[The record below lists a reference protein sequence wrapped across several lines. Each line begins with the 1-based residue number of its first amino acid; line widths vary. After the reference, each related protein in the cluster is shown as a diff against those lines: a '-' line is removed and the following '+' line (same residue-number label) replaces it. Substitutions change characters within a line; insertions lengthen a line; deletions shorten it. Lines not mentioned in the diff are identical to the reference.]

1 MDFEKIILV
10 VSLVT
15 LCLFLASSYRVS
27 GTRILSDLEDL
38 AMERQ
43 LKSINKLPVK
53 SIQTEFGHIVD
64 CIDINKQPSFD
75 HPLLKDHKIQRI
87 PNFLR
92 EKPKTGDLSKARP
105 SMIGLA
111 KGACPSGTVPIRRT
125 TKEDLL
131 ASKLL
136 LNNIHPQAT
145 SSFNGSY
152 SAFLQMEEKYYTGIE
167 GNITVYDPPVKEG
180 QTYAQSAFLQ
190 MEEKYYTGIEGNITV
205 YDPPV
210 KEGQTYAQVY
220 VQNGVNEDYFNLIAT
235 GWMNDNFKQSG
246 CINYV
251 CPGFIQTDKSV
262 YLGARI
268 SNISVPNGNL
278 FQLRISLQQDL
289 NYNWWLSFGNNVV
302 GYYPAELLF
311 NLNKPQGI
319 GWGGVAVGTPNGY
332 IPPMESGS
340 FPDGNPLHSSFTNIK
355 YRNQLNETLVPQ
367 SPHYQL
373 IIDNP
378 KCYDLKY
385 DGYKN
390 EELGFTFQIGGPG
403 GSCPD

>member
-53 SIQTEFGHIVD
+53 S
-64 CIDINKQPSFD
+64 
-75 HPLLKDHKIQRI
+75 IQRI

-180 QTYAQSAFLQ
+180 QTYAQ
-190 MEEKYYTGIEGNITV
+190 
-205 YDPPV
+205 
-210 KEGQTYAQVY
+210 
-220 VQNGVNEDYFNLIAT
+220 
-235 GWMNDNFKQSG
+235 NDNFKQSG